1 MRRVAF
7 ALLVALA
14 AAGCADVAADEDLDA
29 EAAGGE
35 DTSAESALTD
45 RHAVGSLAAASGET
59 RAVASHVAAALGP
72 ALESGDRVV
81 VLRTL
86 TYDGVASYVVAHAES
101 FRTSVVAKAAL
112 DRASSAG
119 SASTA
124 GALPSRLAALRAD
137 DATLRSLELPPR
149 TGAAGGQR
157 VAVTIDMCQS
167 SKRWEKDLFDY
178 LVATGDALGAPIPV
192 GIAMTGGW
200 AKAHP
205 TELAQLL
212 DWHSKKKLDI
222 VWINHSFTHPL
233 HCAGSRCAFMT
244 APDVDM
250 KREVLDNERLL
261 LSQGAVPSALFRFP
275 GLTHDHRRR
284 AELSELS
291 LAALDADAWLAKGE
305 PMHDGAVVLLH
316 GNGNEPE
323 GVRLFMRAVK
333 APAFASAI
341 ADKKSAFISPL
352 FALGPTAAK

>member
-7 ALLVALA
+7 ALLVVLA
-14 AAGCADVAADEDLDA
+14 AAGCADGAGDEELDA

-35 DTSAESALTD
+35 DTSSESALTE
-45 RHAVGSLAAASGET
+45 RHAVSSLAAASGET
-59 RAVASHVAAALGP
+59 RAVTSHVAAALGP
-72 ALESGDRVV
+72 ALESGDHVV
-81 VLRTL
+81 VSRTL
-86 TYDGVASYVVAHAES
+86 VYDGAASYVVAHAES

-112 DRASSAG
+112 DRASSVTTG
-119 SASTA
+119 
-124 GALPSRLAALRAD
+124 GALASKLAALRAS
-137 DATLRSLELPPR
+137 DATLRSLQLPPR
-149 TGAAGGQR
+149 DGAGGQR

-167 SKRWEKDLFDY
+167 SKRWEKELFDY

-212 DWHSKKKLDI
+212 DWQAKKKLDV

-244 APDVDM
+244 APDIDM

-261 LSQGAVPSALFRFP
+261 LAQGAAPSALFRFP

-284 AELSELS
+284 EELAGLS

-333 APAFASAI
+333 APAFAAGL
-341 ADKKSAFISPL
+341 ADKKNAFVSPL
-352 FALGPTAAK
+352 FALGPTAAR